1 MWRTIAALSALWCVL
16 VIGPAL
22 ITRSLLALATGTP
35 IRAWV
40 LGVWIVGYVAQLLV
54 FMAISRRAP
63 RGTAPGWV
71 IASVVPWIADWTAP
85 ASLWGPFLCAVVVLA
100 YVAWLTSLV
109 REVDRVRVEGHRS
122 DAVIVEVIR
131 PLLNVVV
138 NKVYVRRTLRLRV
151 EPLNGTPSYEASAK
165 AAFLLGEVPEPGDRL
180 VVLMDPEKPEH
191 IEIIDDE
198 PIRRATPDD
207 TDLDPE
213 IAEQLRKLVTMRD
226 RGDLTDTEFTAAK
239 RRLLDGD

>member
-1 MWRTIAALSALWCVL
+1 
-16 VIGPAL
+16 
-22 ITRSLLALATGTP
+22 
-35 IRAWV
+35 
-40 LGVWIVGYVAQLLV
+40 
-54 FMAISRRAP
+54 
-63 RGTAPGWV
+63 
-71 IASVVPWIADWTAP
+71 
-85 ASLWGPFLCAVVVLA
+85 
-100 YVAWLTSLV
+100 V
-109 REVDRVRVEGHRS
+109 RDVDRVRVEGHRN

-213 IAEQLRKLVTMRD
+213 IAEQLRRLVTMRD
-226 RGDLTDTEFTAAK
+226 RGDLTDTEFSAAK